1 MSVKLS
7 RATKNFSDPAVARTT
22 SFFLPVLRCNNSSVG
37 GGQWSLGF
45 EERSQFGFGTTLL
58 SVGWKWAN
66 KV

>member
-22 SFFLPVLRCNNSSVG
+22 SFFLPVLRCNNSSVVV
-37 GGQWSLGF
+37 QWSLGF

-66 KV
+66 RV